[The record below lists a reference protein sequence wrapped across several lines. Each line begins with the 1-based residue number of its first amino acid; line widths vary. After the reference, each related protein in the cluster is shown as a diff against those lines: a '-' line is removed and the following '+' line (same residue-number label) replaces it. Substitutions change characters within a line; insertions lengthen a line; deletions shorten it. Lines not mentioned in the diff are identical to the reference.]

1 MSDQVVENPTEEATP
16 TLEELAAAVA
26 ELTESITTLNTNI
39 SALKDV
45 TDKITNTTYLWRY
58 M

>member
-1 MSDQVVENPTEEATP
+1 MSDEVVEQPTEETTP

-26 ELTESITTLNTNI
+26 ELTESITTLNTTI

-45 TDKITNTTYLWRY
+45 TDRINENTYIWRY
-58 M
+58 K